1 MLTFAKT
8 FMSSTDFANV
18 CEDAR
23 YEIYRH
29 LDPVSRLLID
39 FDTDGRMLRI
49 LNPHLRFMI
58 PRDLSYDEYSEY
70 IMLYIIAGRFEQLLP
85 DLENCVREKI
95 SDKKDNHLLISE
107 KQLSLLKDIHQ
118 LSAEKRMKA
127 LYSSGYF
134 ETIFGT
140 VVKNYTYYLYNGAYM
155 INERHDFDQDINKFF
170 VYLLCLRKFYADL
183 FRILDPEFLKSRM
196 CRVVMDFQR
205 IYISGCC
212 TLLSTNTNA
221 PLYSYKAA
229 QTLIGS
235 YVSMMRSLPFSL
247 KERCV
252 VLPLLIEAKRVKL
265 ERKNIL
271 DMFCNALLSDP
282 QYDEHSKLAIYKLMS
297 PNALKRV
304 ITTPVL
310 LRGLVNIAFE
320 RYQELLY
327 YTGNPINEYVYL
339 IACNKKLRPLL
350 KFGDVKHLVRCV
362 RQFERR
368 HMHNGLTKSDV
379 ICCLKMGITPHI
391 FKIMHYLDPSVESLI
406 RKYVI

>member
-1 MLTFAKT
+1 MLTFANT
-8 FMSSTDFANV
+8 LVSSKNIADV
-18 CEDAR
+18 CEDMR
-23 YEIYRH
+23 YEIYRQ
-29 LDPVSRLLID
+29 LDPVARLLID
-39 FDTDGRMLRI
+39 FDTNARMLRI

-85 DLENCVREKI
+85 DLEDCVRKRILSKE
-95 SDKKDNHLLISE
+95 DNRLLISE
-107 KQLSLLKDIHQ
+107 ADLNRLKDIQQ
-118 LSAEKRMKA
+118 LPAEERMKA

-155 INERHDFDQDINKFF
+155 LDELHDFDQDINKFF

-271 DMFCNALLSDP
+271 DMFCKALLSDP
-282 QYDEHSKLAIYKLMS
+282 RYDEHSKLAIYKLMS

-310 LRGLVNIAFE
+310 LRDLVNIAFE